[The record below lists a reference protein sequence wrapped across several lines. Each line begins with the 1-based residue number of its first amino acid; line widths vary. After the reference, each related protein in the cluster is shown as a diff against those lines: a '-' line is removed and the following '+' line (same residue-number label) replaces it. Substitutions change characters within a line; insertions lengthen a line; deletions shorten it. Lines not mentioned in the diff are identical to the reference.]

1 MMQKMAFLT
10 LIAILVTSSFN
21 LNAAQVDMNLVE
33 VITGSGPITGYSYD
47 YTVDSGSVQLN
58 KTVDT
63 FLGIPYA
70 EPPIDDLR
78 FRKPVPKSPWTDT
91 LNATM
96 DRPMCWQAPVELPG
110 LPPQDEDCLY
120 LNIWSPDVQLE
131 GLPVMVWIHGG
142 AFVFGSGSGP
152 YYEGLPL
159 AAFHDVVVVTLNYR
173 LSVFGFLFANEASPG
188 NYGIF
193 DQNMA
198 MRWVKDNIEAFGGDP
213 NQITIFGQSA
223 GGASVGIH
231 LLAEQSQ
238 DLYNRAILMSGSMI
252 HPWGVEL
259 DKAKALSDTDRL
271 RQNVLQCRNVMV
283 DQDFVEC
290 LRKRSAPT
298 LILAALTTL
307 AQVISI
313 NIPFVPLV
321 DGDIIKENPFK
332 LLDQGKF
339 KQCDIMTGATKDD
352 GSLVAL
358 LPFLL
363 QIASDD
369 PYANFTEFQ
378 SFLGESTYVYDT
390 PQVNKAIE
398 QEYVDWSMV
407 DEPSTNY
414 FETYVKLATDEAF
427 YCPCDEV
434 SRQFTKRGNAVY
446 KYLFNHLPSRSI
458 YSVIP
463 TSDPTA
469 WKWRGIAHAEDIPF
483 VFGCPFRP
491 NWPHDYTEE
500 EELLSLDMMR
510 YYANFAKTGNPNQ
523 GTSGTQ
529 ATWEKFDLPELKLM
543 NLKPNLE
550 MMEGYHADHCHF
562 WNDYVLKL
570 VTFTA
575 DLEQVQDEW
584 NMEFDRWRM
593 DDVTQWRTEFDD
605 HQKETD
611 EFCQKV

>member
-1 MMQKMAFLT
+1 M
-10 LIAILVTSSFN
+10 
-21 LNAAQVDMNLVE
+21 
-33 VITGSGPITGYSYD
+33 
-47 YTVDSGSVQLN
+47 
-58 KTVDT
+58 
-63 FLGIPYA
+63 
-70 EPPIDDLR
+70 
-78 FRKPVPKSPWTDT
+78 
-91 LNATM
+91 
-96 DRPMCWQAPVELPG
+96 
-110 LPPQDEDCLY
+110 
-120 LNIWSPDVQLE
+120 
-131 GLPVMVWIHGG
+131 
-142 AFVFGSGSGP
+142 
-152 YYEGLPL
+152 
-159 AAFHDVVVVTLNYR
+159 
-173 LSVFGFLFANEASPG
+173 
-188 NYGIF
+188 
-193 DQNMA
+193 
-198 MRWVKDNIEAFGGDP
+198 
-213 NQITIFGQSA
+213 
-223 GGASVGIH
+223 
-231 LLAEQSQ
+231 
-238 DLYNRAILMSGSMI
+238 
-252 HPWGVEL
+252 
-259 DKAKALSDTDRL
+259 
-271 RQNVLQCRNVMV
+271 
-283 DQDFVEC
+283 
-290 LRKRSAPT
+290 
-298 LILAALTTL
+298 
-307 AQVISI
+307 ISI

-463 TSDPTA
+463 TPDPTA

-491 NWPHDYTEE
+491 NWPHNYTEE

-510 YYANFAKTGNPNQ
+510 YYANFAKTG
-523 GTSGTQ
+523 
-529 ATWEKFDLPELKLM
+529 
-543 NLKPNLE
+543 
-550 MMEGYHADHCHF
+550 
-562 WNDYVLKL
+562 
-570 VTFTA
+570 
-575 DLEQVQDEW
+575 
-584 NMEFDRWRM
+584 
-593 DDVTQWRTEFDD
+593 
-605 HQKETD
+605 
-611 EFCQKV
+611 